1 LRLPPCMPY
10 VRLVLLGASLENMAS
25 RGVPDIA
32 RWVPQTAPARRRRHF
47 FDGQDQ
53 LAVLVSSPSDLDDI
67 IPALVAYELEWNKLH
82 ELLNRDHA
90 MARLVRQAA
99 ESGPEPG
106 DAERL
111 AQSLELSTAEVDRL
125 SIVWQGQTWQLL

>member
-47 FDGQDQ
+47 FDGHDQ
-53 LAVLVSSPSDLDDI
+53 LAVLVSSPSDLDDV

-82 ELLNRDHA
+82 ELINRDHA
-90 MARLVRQAA
+90 LRKLVHRAA
-99 ESGPEPG
+99 EQGPEPADG
-106 DAERL
+106 
-111 AQSLELSTAEVDRL
+111 DRL
-125 SIVWQGQTWQLL
+125 RQALDLSDA